1 MVIPHTGSSTSAG
14 APPSCA
20 SVECVWWSVIVAIQ
34 GTNSAPRPALLHV
47 LSRIGVE
54 LRLAHLR
61 AEVIGL
67 ALILAGR
74 RGLRRLDLHAAHGI
88 FFHQTLLD
96 SVYLIGASAPSGHR
110 AIVASGHRAI
120 GSSGHRPQWQSRQP
134 CSAHVPHDSITRF
147 LRASRARNTRTPALL
162 AESCRSAANVFT
174 GVPSTSIFCSASA
187 YSV

>member
-110 AIVASGHRAI
+110 AI
-120 GSSGHRPQWQSRQP
+120 GSSGHRGIGASSHRVIGS
-134 CSAHVPHDSITRF
+134 SAAVAITAAVLGARAARF
-147 LRASRARNTRTPALL
+147 HHALL
-162 AESCRSAANVFT
+162 EGFARAKHAHARVARGELPFSRE
-174 GVPSTSIFCSASA
+174 
-187 YSV
+187 

>member
-34 GTNSAPRPALLHV
+34 GTNAAPRPALLHV

-67 ALILAGR
+67 ALIVAGR
-74 RGLRRLDLHAAHGI
+74 RGLRRIDLHAAHGI
-88 FFHQTLLD
+88 FFHDNPPSLSLLNRG
-96 SVYLIGASAPSGHR
+96 IGPSGHR
-110 AIVASGHRAI
+110 AIGPSGHRGI
-120 GSSGHRPQWQSRQP
+120 GASDHRPQWQ
-134 CSAHVPHDSITRF
+134 
-147 LRASRARNTRTPALL
+147 
-162 AESCRSAANVFT
+162 
-174 GVPSTSIFCSASA
+174 
-187 YSV
+187 